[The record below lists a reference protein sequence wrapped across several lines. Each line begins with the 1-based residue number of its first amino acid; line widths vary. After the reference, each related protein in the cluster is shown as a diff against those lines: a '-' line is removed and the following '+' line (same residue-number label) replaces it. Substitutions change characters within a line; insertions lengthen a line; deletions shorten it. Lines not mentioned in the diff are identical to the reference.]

1 MEKQDQTYFK
11 PKTGR
16 VEIALKSVQSPNQP
30 KNHPKLMVQLVPQIN
45 QIVHLDREVKA
56 RHSNENLFC
65 ILELCLPRKEP
76 GSLKI
81 ASMISRKP
89 NKD

>member
-16 VEIALKSVQSPNQP
+16 VEIALKSVQISLKIIQ
-30 KNHPKLMVQLVPQIN
+30 KLMVQLVPQIN

>member
-30 KNHPKLMVQLVPQIN
+30 KNHPKTHGPMGP
-45 QIVHLDREVKA
+45 
-56 RHSNENLFC
+56 SNKSNSTLR
-65 ILELCLPRKEP
+65 PR
-76 GSLKI
+76 S
-81 ASMISRKP
+81 
-89 NKD
+89 